1 MIFSQEKVLFDC
13 LDITSELIMS
23 ASQGELLDQLDDYL
37 DTYSGRDKL
46 LKLLCYSLK
55 FMTGFAQSSKGIHD
69 LKLVSSEISN
79 CRTILRFL
87 DYLPVFKYVVS
98 YKFGK
103 NEKDKYLKMIGR
115 MSCILD
121 VIFYPL
127 EQVAWLAERKIVNV
141 NPDPWSDAST
151 VCWVLSLYLSLMKS
165 LRSLTLLE
173 QHRKCLKSADS
184 DVRLA
189 MERLSVQQRGL
200 LLLAIRTS
208 CDFVYAIHYLP
219 EGFLWST
226 KLKTWQ
232 VGALGMASAG
242 IGIFQSLS
250 SWTKM
255 PSS

>member
-1 MIFSQEKVLFDC
+1 MS
-13 LDITSELIMS
+13 TSKTI
-23 ASQGELLDQLDDYL
+23 LLDRLDEYL
-37 DTYSGRDKL
+37 DTYSGRDKF
-46 LKLLCYSLK
+46 LKALCYSLK
-55 FMTGFAQSSKGIHD
+55 FATGFTDSEKSLRD

-87 DYLPVFKYVVS
+87 DYVSVAKYVLS

-115 MSCILD
+115 ASCILD

-127 EQVAWLAERKIVNV
+127 EQVAWFAERKIIKV

-151 VCWVLSLYLSLMKS
+151 VCWVLSLYLGLMKA
-165 LRSLTLLE
+165 LRSLSLLE
-173 QHRKCLKSADS
+173 QHKKCLKTTDADVGVS
-184 DVRLA
+184 LQRL
-189 MERLSVQQRGL
+189 LVQQRGL
-200 LLLAIRTS
+200 LLLAVRTS
-208 CDFVYAIHYLP
+208 CDLVYAVHYLP

-232 VGALGMASAG
+232 VGALGMVSAG

-255 PSS
+255 PPS

>member
-1 MIFSQEKVLFDC
+1 MS
-13 LDITSELIMS
+13 TSDTI
-23 ASQGELLDQLDDYL
+23 LLDRIDEYL
-37 DTYSGRDKL
+37 DTYSGRDKF
-46 LKLLCYSLK
+46 LKALCYSLK
-55 FMTGFAQSSKGIHD
+55 FATGFTDSPKSLHN

-87 DYLPVFKYVVS
+87 DYVPVVKYILS

-115 MSCILD
+115 ASCILD

-127 EQVAWLAERKIVNV
+127 EQVAWFAERKIINL

-151 VCWVLSLYLSLMKS
+151 VCWVLSLYLGLMKA
-165 LRSLTLLE
+165 LRTLTLLE
-173 QHRKCLKSADS
+173 QHKKCIKTTDAEVGIALQ
-184 DVRLA
+184 RL
-189 MERLSVQQRGL
+189 LIQQRGL

-208 CDFVYAIHYLP
+208 CDLVYAVHYLP

-232 VGALGMASAG
+232 VGALGMVSAG

-255 PSS
+255 PPS